1 MIRTLRGRVTL
12 AVAAIGLLAT
22 IGLTLGF
29 NILLRSSLDTDA
41 DRVLTARA
49 NAALAGVSVH
59 QGRVV
64 PREVADEAAPDAG
77 VWIYQG
83 TKPIERPVAPGRV
96 QRLADQLVRANGK
109 QAESPQEDL
118 RLSAIPIADGGT
130 RVGTV
135 VVALSMEPYERSASR
150 ALAASLVFAVFM
162 LAMLVVAARV
172 VMGRAL
178 RPVAEMTAEAAD
190 WSEHDLEHR
199 FDMGEPTDELTQLA
213 STFDSM
219 LARLAANLRHE
230 KRLTAEISHE
240 LRTPLAAIAAEA
252 ELALRKPQGDEA
264 YREALRSIQR
274 RTTQLT
280 QVLDTLLAVA
290 RGDAALERSAP
301 ANQIAEEA
309 VAQAAD
315 GAQIDL
321 RLAKD
326 DPVVSVGTSAGV
338 QILAPLI
345 DNARRYGR
353 EQLEVRIERRGGNVR
368 FSVADDG
375 PGIRVEEAEEIFDPG
390 ARGSAAHGSR
400 DGSGLGLALSR
411 RLASAV
417 GGSVAAVPEASGGR
431 LEVVLPLADAGEAA
445 AN

>member
-1 MIRTLRGRVTL
+1 MNRTLRGRVTL

-22 IGLTLGF
+22 VGLTLGF
-29 NILLRSSLDTDA
+29 NLLLRSSLDTDA
-41 DRVLTARA
+41 DRVLAARA
-49 NAALAGVSVH
+49 NAALAGVSVQH
-59 QGRVV
+59 GHVH

-77 VWIYQG
+77 VWIYEG
-83 TKPIERPVAPGRV
+83 DKPIERPVAPTQV
-96 QRLADQLVRANGK
+96 QRLADQLTRTQGRS
-109 QAESPQEDL
+109 AESPQEDL
-118 RLSAIPIADGGT
+118 RLAAIPISDGGR
-130 RVGTV
+130 RVGTI
-135 VVALSMEPYERSASR
+135 VVALSVEPYERSASR
-150 ALAASLVFAVFM
+150 ALAASLIFAVFM

-240 LRTPLAAIAAEA
+240 LRTPLAAIAAET
-252 ELALRKPQGDEA
+252 ELALRKPQPDED

-280 QVLDTLLAVA
+280 QVLDTLLSVA
-290 RGDAALERSAP
+290 RGDAALEKSAS
-301 ANQIAEEA
+301 ANQIAEKA
-309 VAQAAD
+309 VAQAAN
-315 GAQIDL
+315 GTPIDL
-321 RLAKD
+321 RLAED
-326 DPVVSVGTSAGV
+326 DPVVSVGTSAGA

-353 EQLEVRIERRGGNVR
+353 ERLEVRIERGGSHVTI
-368 FSVADDG
+368 SVADDG
-375 PGIRVEEAEEIFDPG
+375 PGIRVDEAEEIFDPG
-390 ARGSAAHGSR
+390 ARGRAAHGTSE
-400 DGSGLGLALSR
+400 GSGLGLTLSR

-417 GGSVAAVPEASGGR
+417 GGNVAAVPGAPGGR
-431 LEVVLPLADAGEAA
+431 FEVVLPLADAGDQAP
-445 AN
+445 N

>member
-1 MIRTLRGRVTL
+1 MFRTLRGRVTL
-12 AVAAIGLLAT
+12 AVAVIGLLAT

-29 NILLRSSLDTDA
+29 NLLLRSSLATDA
-41 DRVLTARA
+41 DRVLAARA
-49 NAALAGVSVH
+49 NAGLAGVSVQH
-59 QGRVV
+59 GQVQQ
-64 PREVADEAAPDAG
+64 REAADEAAPDAG

-83 TKPIERPVAPGRV
+83 NKSIERPAAPALV
-96 QRLADQLVRANGK
+96 QRLADELARNHGTT
-109 QAESPQEDL
+109 AEAAQEDL
-118 RLSAIPIADGGT
+118 RLSAIPISDGSG
-130 RVGTV
+130 RVGTI
-135 VVALSMEPYERSASR
+135 VVALSVEPYERSASR
-150 ALAASLVFAVFM
+150 ALAASLIFAAFM
-162 LAMLVVAARV
+162 LAMLIVAARV
-172 VMGRAL
+172 IMGRAL

-190 WSEHDLEHR
+190 WSEHDLDHR

-230 KRLTAEISHE
+230 KQLTAEISHE
-240 LRTPLAAIAAEA
+240 LRTPLAAIAAET
-252 ELALRKPQGDEA
+252 ELSLRKPQADES
-264 YREALRSIQR
+264 YREALRGIQR
-274 RTTQLT
+274 RTAQLT

-290 RGDAALERSAP
+290 RGDAALEKAAP
-301 ANQIAEEA
+301 ANQIAEDA

-315 GAQIDL
+315 GAAIEL
-321 RLAKD
+321 RLAAD

-353 EQLEVRIERRGGNVR
+353 GRLAVHIERRGGNVR
-368 FSVADDG
+368 ISVVDNG
-375 PGIRVEEAEEIFDPG
+375 PGIRADEAEKIFDPG
-390 ARGSAAHGSR
+390 ARGSAAPGSR

-417 GGSVAAVPEASGGR
+417 GGDVAAVPGETGGR
-431 LEVVLPLADAGEAA
+431 LEVTLPLADAEEVT